1 MQCWGTA
8 FGARK
13 RFGGSPERR
22 RADVE
27 IRQCD
32 GGRAMSVQDD
42 PTANASIPE
51 LVSQLSAQTSRLV
64 RDEMRLAQKEFQESA
79 RHAGIGAGLIS
90 IAWTIRGSRR
100 RPTLVAAAVAA
111 LSLVLAVW
119 AAAVIVAA
127 ALFLCALV
135 AALIS
140 RRQVQQVPTP
150 AAESVDSVKLDI
162 EEIKDASHGHH

>member
-1 MQCWGTA
+1 M
-8 FGARK
+8 
-13 RFGGSPERR
+13 
-22 RADVE
+22 E

-32 GGRAMSVQDD
+32 GGRAMSVQDN

-51 LVSQLSAQTSRLV
+51 SVSQLSAQTSRLV

-90 IAWTIRGSRR
+90 IAGLFAVLGAA
-100 RPTLVAAAVAA
+100 TLVAAAVAA

-135 AALIS
+135 AALVS
-140 RRQVQQVPTP
+140 RRQVQQVPMP